1 MTAPRRPSPRLTP
14 EHLLLLGV
22 LLAFT
27 AGALWVGAP
36 ARSGSPRHPS
46 ARAALLPNIGLPVF
60 NGLLPR

>member
-1 MTAPRRPSPRLTP
+1 M
-14 EHLLLLGV
+14 LLGV